1 MDEDPIPGKVI
12 DYYFSVLSDWA
23 YFGGERLERLAR
35 RHGARI
41 NHMPIRLAAVYAG
54 TGGIILQKRS
64 KQRQDYRVAELRR
77 WRDFLGIP
85 VNFFPKHYP
94 TDDQL
99 ASCLI
104 ISAKQ
109 NGLDAGVLANAI
121 LRATWA
127 EERDIA
133 DAETLARIAEGLGF
147 DGAGLLAQAREEA
160 VKREFERYTI
170 EAQQRGVFGSPF
182 YICEGEIFWGQ
193 DRLDFL
199 EAVLAE
205 TRTVS
210 LMTGAAARHA

>member
-1 MDEDPIPGKVI
+1 MDQEPIPGKAI

-35 RHGARI
+35 RHGAKI

-54 TGGIILQKRS
+54 TGGIVLQKRS
-64 KQRQDYRVAELRR
+64 KQRQDYRIAELRR

-85 VNFFPKHYP
+85 INFFPKHYP
-94 TDDQL
+94 TDDEL

-104 ISAKQ
+104 IAAKLQ
-109 NGLDAGVLANAI
+109 ALDAGILANAI
-121 LRATWA
+121 LRAIWA

-133 DAETLARIAEGLGF
+133 DAETLRRIAEGFGF
-147 DGAGLLAQAREEA
+147 DGEELLAQARAEA
-160 VKREFERYTI
+160 TKQEFERYTM

-182 YICEGEIFWGQ
+182 YICEGEVFWGQ

-199 EAVLAE
+199 ERVIGG
-205 TRTVS
+205 TRAVS
-210 LMTGAAARHA
+210 LVTGAAARHA